1 MIDRYFTAH
10 DVGDGTSVLPE
21 ISETQSQSVDGT
33 EPVTQDWMVPDQI
46 ADDNER
52 KRQKAIAMVNRF
64 EKEHK
69 EKQDQ
74 KAKRVM
80 FDEGKEIGRRIADS
94 NKSAKFAP
102 SKKTAK
108 RRLNTVAEEGLISPR
123 RSPRVDY
130 SKRPNYAEVDVDHV
144 QIKRA
149 SADDYDGVD
158 FDGPSKHA
166 RGKAAAEMPDNNS
179 GGEDSG
185 GEDIDATKVSC
196 FCFYW
201 CFYVVFFFS

>member
-1 MIDRYFTAH
+1 MITRYFTA
-10 DVGDGTSVLPE
+10 DVVGDGTSDLHE

-46 ADDNER
+46 AADNER

-94 NKSAKFAP
+94 NKSSKFAP

-130 SKRPNYAEVDVDHV
+130 SKRPNYAEVDVDCV
-144 QIKRA
+144 RRKWA
-149 SADDYDGVD
+149 SVDDYDGANL
-158 FDGPSKHA
+158 DGPSKRA

-185 GEDIDATKVSC
+185 GEDIDDTKVS
-196 FCFYW
+196 
-201 CFYVVFFFS
+201 